1 MHALLG
7 YIVKL
12 KSTSTEEKTV
22 TGMIEAVAIKSIEA
36 AVTAAAKKA
45 GEQLWTGL
53 NPVTKRNKKKA
64 EVLLQLLQSLD
75 FTNRLSLIGLLQ
87 DLPSGVSLARIEET
101 LTSLPTKSVTQE
113 LISGHLVR
121 TSPTRLATIR
131 ENFQIS
137 FLQQLQLEATYD
149 VKKFSESVVSKLETT
164 IIRLIEEYRLV
175 DSTGFEQMQTLA
187 AASLIDATMQAID
200 RHNSLLNRYDS
211 PNDYQHLRTWMQD
224 YRHQAAAAHGFISPP
239 DLERKRKVPMDLLY
253 VPPTIQSKNL
263 NDEEKEWSL
272 EEFSNNINRTVLLG
286 DPGGGKSTA
295 ASYIAHKNAKDA
307 RARLPFIVVLRDFAK
322 DDDIAKSISSYIEER
337 CSTLYQCTPPEGAI
351 EHLLLNGEALV
362 IFDGLD
368 ELIDTTKRREVT
380 QRVELFSERYP
391 LSLALVT
398 SRRVGYEQ
406 AQLDPST
413 FSSYVLGGF
422 EADDVALYVRNW
434 FRSVEALEG
443 EDLDTA
449 VSNFIDE
456 SSNVPDLTSTPLM
469 LALLCII
476 YLGQGYIPK
485 NRPAVYENC
494 ALLLFQRWDSDRKIF
509 VELRASNEVD
519 AAIKHL
525 AFWML
530 TDQAGTEAVTESDL
544 VAETSEFLAS
554 TIENAG
560 ERALAAKEFIEFC
573 RGRAWVFT
581 DAGTTKDGEALFKF
595 THRTFMEYFAAFEL
609 TRITDGPT
617 EVAKV
622 LRPHLA
628 KQEWDVVAQ
637 LAVQISNK
645 HSKDGAT
652 RIFEA
657 LLSEK
662 RRRSNVS
669 RDSIHSFIWRCLSFL
684 PAKPQTLRRLV
695 DASLDSSYNLSISG
709 KATGDGSPSIFRAVQ
724 ILPEI
729 RSVVADALL
738 EGLLRLSQEANEDRQ
753 TFGRLLLAS
762 WRVAGHRLKSQ
773 GHTTEW
779 WVEWSDR
786 QVQENL
792 QLLLEEGPWEKDTW
806 RIALL
811 LGHVDMDAYL
821 DKARDWNGRL
831 LDPLFEA
838 QSISLFGGS
847 FVDWASVI
855 LGNKAWMSN
864 PSLKQRRFSQ
874 LRQLG
879 RLLDPGAETPWLSMP
894 VETDLWMH
902 RWVWAHNSEQ
912 FENDDE
918 VAWALW
924 ALLCAMLEVKEHLTK
939 GAHRSSDVADDFT
952 DQLLLHRSSATL
964 PTADVFRGTPFD
976 SFDGEHKAFRDAWT
990 SGRIHVTDRA
1000 QP

>member
-1 MHALLG
+1 M
-7 YIVKL
+7 
-12 KSTSTEEKTV
+12 
-22 TGMIEAVAIKSIEA
+22 TGIIEAVAIKSIEA

-45 GEQLWTGL
+45 GEQLWTGV
-53 NPVTKRNKKKA
+53 NPFTKRNKKKA
-64 EVLLQLLQSLD
+64 EVLLQLIQSLD
-75 FTNRLSLIGLLQ
+75 FTDQLSLIGLLQ

-113 LISGHLVR
+113 LISGHLVH
-121 TSPTRLATIR
+121 TAPKRLATIR
-131 ENFQIS
+131 ENFQLS
-137 FLQQLQLEATYD
+137 LLQQLQLESSPD
-149 VKKFSESVVSKLETT
+149 IKKFAEAVLAKLENAITR
-164 IIRLIEEYRLV
+164 IINEYRLI
-175 DSTGFEQMQTLA
+175 DPTGFEQMQTLA

-200 RHNSLLNRYDS
+200 RHNSLLSRYDS
-211 PNDYQHLRTWMQD
+211 PSNYRHLKTWMQD

-253 VPPTIQSKNL
+253 VPPSIQSKNL
-263 NDEEKEWSL
+263 NDEDQEWNL
-272 EEFSNNINRTVLLG
+272 DEFANNINRTVLLG

-295 ASYIAHKNAKDA
+295 ASYIAYKNAKDD
-307 RARLPFIVVLRDFAK
+307 RARLPFIIVLRDFAK
-322 DDDIAKSISSYIEER
+322 DDDIEKSISSYIEER

-391 LSLALVT
+391 LSQALVT

-413 FSSYVLGGF
+413 FRSYVLGGF

-434 FRSVEALEG
+434 FMSVEALDGG
-443 EDLDTA
+443 ELDTA

-525 AFWML
+525 AYWML

-554 TIENAG
+554 TFENAK
-560 ERALAAKEFIEFC
+560 ERTLAAKEFVEFC

-652 RIFEA
+652 RIFEV

-662 RRRSNVS
+662 RRRSNAS
-669 RDSIHSFIWRCLSFL
+669 RDSIHSFIWRCLTFL

-695 DASLDSSYNLSISG
+695 NASLDSSYNLSISG
-709 KATGDGSPSIFRAVQ
+709 KATGGGSPSIFRAVQ
-724 ILPEI
+724 ILPEM

-738 EGLLRLSQEANEDRQ
+738 EGLQHFSREDNEERQ

-762 WRVAGHRLKSQ
+762 WRMAGHRLEPQ
-773 GHTTEW
+773 GHATEW
-779 WVEWSDR
+779 WKAWADR
-786 QVQENL
+786 QVQDNL
-792 QLLLEEGPWEKDTW
+792 QLLLEEGPWEKDMW

-811 LGHVDMDAYL
+811 LGHIDMDAYL
-821 DKARDWNGRL
+821 DKAKNWNGRL

-847 FVDWASVI
+847 YLDWASVI
-855 LGNKAWMSN
+855 LGNKAWTSN
-864 PSLKQRRFSQ
+864 PDLKQRRFSQ

-879 RLLDPGAETPWLSMP
+879 RQLDPAAETPWLSMP
-894 VETDLWMH
+894 LEADIWMH
-902 RWVWAHNSEQ
+902 RWVWAHDSEQ
-912 FENDDE
+912 FENDDD
-918 VAWALW
+918 VAWAVW
-924 ALLCAMLEVKEHLTK
+924 VLLCAMLEVKEHLIR
-939 GAHRSSDVADDFT
+939 GAHRSSDGADDFT
-952 DQLLLHRSSATL
+952 DRLLLHRSSTTL
-964 PTADVFRGTPFD
+964 PTADVFSNTPFD
-976 SFDGEHKAFRDAWT
+976 SFDGERKTFRDAWT
-990 SGRIHVTDRA
+990 SGKIHITDRA
-1000 QP
+1000 QS